1 MKSKSILLL
10 FLFISVAII
19 SKAQQKGLLSLP
31 DDREAIR
38 LLKLQNDSL
47 CLTKGV
53 KKLSIQFTN
62 LENAPINWMKERH
75 EFTKDTVTIFEDGV
89 LIPMRGG
96 YKTIA
101 SYDIHG
107 NLIKGKSMEAAQ
119 TEWVIWDY
127 TDKNK
132 YISLLNTILLCEENG
147 DITSSLTSY
156 YHYTMTGDKVT
167 GITITGK
174 NGRVFYD
181 DKYKYDD
188 QNRLITVDAGWQM
201 KEVVYDSL
209 SRISKMTITLR
220 NPGDTPDKYSI
231 ENDNYIY
238 DSNGRLTNIKRSH
251 SYTDV
256 IKNVKHNFDYVTK
269 IDYNADGLLKKISY
283 IETGQKNNREEIYTY
298 NK

>member
-1 MKSKSILLL
+1 MKTKSILLL
-10 FLFISVAII
+10 FFLLSITII
-19 SKAQQKGLLSLP
+19 SKAQHKGLLSLP

-38 LLKLQNDSL
+38 HLKIMNDSL
-47 CLTKGV
+47 CLTKGIS
-53 KKLSIQFTN
+53 KFSIKFTN
-62 LENAPINWMKERH
+62 LENESYNWMKERH
-75 EFTKDTVTIFEDGV
+75 EFSKDTVTIFEDGV

-107 NLIKGKSMEAAQ
+107 NLIKGKSMEAVQ
-119 TEWVIWDY
+119 TEWVTWNY

-174 NGRVFYD
+174 NGRVFYN
-181 DKYKYDD
+181 DKYKFDN
-188 QNRLITVDAGWQM
+188 QNRLITIDEGWQM

-209 SRISKMTITLR
+209 GLISKMTITLR

-231 ENDNYIY
+231 EIENYVF
-238 DSNGRLTNIKRSH
+238 DKNGRLTNIKKNQ
-251 SYTDV
+251 SYGND
-256 IKNVKHNFDYVTK
+256 DAK
-269 IDYNADGLLKKISY
+269 IDYNADGLISKISY
-283 IETGQKNNREEIYTY
+283 ITKSKKNNREEIYTY